1 MEILDC
7 VLALRCE
14 EAEEEEADEENEEED
29 MGSAVE

>member
-14 EAEEEEADEENEEED
+14 ETEEEEADEENEEED